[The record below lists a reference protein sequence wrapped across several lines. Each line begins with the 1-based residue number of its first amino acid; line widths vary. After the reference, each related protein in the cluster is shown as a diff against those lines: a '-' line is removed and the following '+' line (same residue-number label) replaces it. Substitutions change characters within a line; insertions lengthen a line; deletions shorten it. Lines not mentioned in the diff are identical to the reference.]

1 VPTGNFGDVFAG
13 YIAKKMGLPI
23 NKLIVATNKND
34 ILKRVISTGIY
45 KPKEVLQTIS
55 PSMDIQ
61 IASNFERLIFY
72 IHSNDDQI
80 TLKKMEELKKNNEFK
95 LNGEQMSILRN
106 DFISE
111 SLSEDETKDVIKKI
125 NKNYNILVDPH
136 TAIGIGAL
144 DKLSNDGINI
154 ILSTAHPS
162 KFPEVVK
169 EATGKHPELPPKIKK
184 IIEGK
189 EKFDILPNDL
199 NIIKKF
205 PNFFLFKENKIF
217 LKKEINNFKKR
228 TYVINQVFNFLVKK
242 KLILS
247 KHREYFPVFK
257 SFKSK
262 PLLKVQRVIGPFFG
276 FQFFGVHLNG
286 FLKKNNKYF
295 MWVGRRT
302 KKGNFPNDLDQ
313 IAAGGLPFNVTIK
326 KNLIKE
332 SYEEANINK
341 TLILKSKYD
350 GTISYR
356 VETKLGMSRHIL
368 FCYNLELP
376 MNFIPKNNDG
386 EITNFY
392 LWPIQKILKIIKQS
406 RKFKF
411 DCSLVI
417 ILFALNKKI
426 IQIKKIKRM
435 LNNKSDLK
443 ILKKI
448 K

>member
-1 VPTGNFGDVFAG
+1 MSFFQRLKDCDTFKESNFF
-13 YIAKKMGLPI
+13 KFFI
-23 NKLIVATNKND
+23 NKYHVGFIK
-34 ILKRVISTGIY
+34 
-45 KPKEVLQTIS
+45 
-55 PSMDIQ
+55 
-61 IASNFERLIFY
+61 
-72 IHSNDDQI
+72 
-80 TLKKMEELKKNNEFK
+80 KKN
-95 LNGEQMSILRN
+95 
-106 DFISE
+106 
-111 SLSEDETKDVIKKI
+111 
-125 NKNYNILVDPH
+125 
-136 TAIGIGAL
+136 
-144 DKLSNDGINI
+144 
-154 ILSTAHPS
+154 
-162 KFPEVVK
+162 
-169 EATGKHPELPPKIKK
+169 
-184 IIEGK
+184 
-189 EKFDILPNDL
+189 L
-199 NIIKKF
+199 NIINKF